1 MPRKSRPKLFCSFC
15 RKPSDVVAK
24 LIAGPGVFICNECVG
39 LCVDI
44 IAKSPP
50 PSDPAVPEKEP
61 ADFDKIMKDA
71 ETQLLNTWKALDDDT
86 LLKGLGA
93 SESAVEGSR
102 KVLQSQIDILRE
114 RKVSWAQIGD
124 ALDISR
130 QAAWERFG

>member
-1 MPRKSRPKLFCSFC
+1 MTRRAKPELFCSFC
-15 RKPSDVVAK
+15 RKGSDAVGK

-44 IAKSPP
+44 IAKCPP
-50 PSDPAVPEKEP
+50 VPDPADPVDP
-61 ADFDKIMKDA
+61 DKIMKDA
-71 ETQLLNTWKALDDDT
+71 EIQLLNVWKALDDEA
-86 LLKGLGA
+86 LLRGLPA

-102 KVLQSQIDILRE
+102 RVLQSQIDILRE

-124 ALDISR
+124 ALEMSR

>member
-1 MPRKSRPKLFCSFC
+1 MVRKPSPKMFCSFC
-15 RKPSDVVAK
+15 RKASDAVAK

-44 IAKSPP
+44 IAKSPGQP
-50 PSDPAVPEKEP
+50 DPADPCKEAMDP
-61 ADFDKIMKDA
+61 DKIMKDA
-71 ETQLLNTWKALDDDT
+71 EIQLLNAWRGLDDES
-86 LLKGLGA
+86 LLRGLPA